1 MTMGEMGEREF
12 LRSIRDLV
20 SEIDGARL
28 GFDDDA
34 SDIPFAGDR
43 SLVINVDTFVGK
55 TDRLPGMTEAQ
66 VGRKTAVMAL
76 SDLVAKGASPVATM
90 LSLCVPQNFEVP
102 AAQEVVRGFSQY
114 CLKSGIPFIGGDVG
128 SSSDVVVT
136 GVAVGVSPPD
146 GIVTRGGAKV
156 GDIVAVNEKF
166 GLTSVAFEILLNE
179 QKAEAD
185 LRSRA
190 LAAAYKPD
198 IHYGLVS
205 ALVEKGAVTSS
216 MDSSDGLGI
225 TLNTMAAHSELSFL
239 IDDLPIADG
248 VADFAQNLGVQE
260 RKMVMEGGEEFSLV
274 LTIQEDCWEEALEI
288 TRSMHAPI
296 QKIGR
301 VSAGQ
306 GVRFKTPEGYV
317 EIPPKG
323 YDNFREWE

>member
-1 MTMGEMGEREF
+1 MTMGEMGERQF

-34 SDIPFAGDR
+34 SDIPFTGEK
-43 SLVINVDTFVGK
+43 SLVVNVDAFVGK

-90 LSLCVPQNFEVP
+90 LSLCVPQNLEVTG
-102 AAQEVVRGFSQY
+102 AQEIVRGFSQY

-128 SSSDVVVT
+128 SSSDVVAT
-136 GVAVGVSPPD
+136 GVAIGVAPPD
-146 GIVTRGGAKV
+146 GIVTRGGAEE
-156 GDIVAVNEKF
+156 GDIVAVSEKF

-179 QKAEAD
+179 REAEAD
-185 LRSRA
+185 LKSRA

-205 ALVEKGAVTSS
+205 ALAEKDAVTSS

-225 TLNTMAAHSELSFL
+225 TLNTMAAHSERSFL

-248 VADFAQNLGVQE
+248 VADFALALGVQE
-260 RKMVMEGGEEFSLV
+260 RKMVMEGGEEFGLV
-274 LTIQEDCWEEALEI
+274 LTIQEDHWNEALEI
-288 TRSMHAPI
+288 TRSMHAPL
-296 QKIGR
+296 QKIGH

-306 GVRFKTPEGYV
+306 GVLFKTPEGYV
-317 EIPPKG
+317 EIPPRG
-323 YDNFREWE
+323 YDNFREWD

>member
-1 MTMGEMGEREF
+1 MTMGEMGERQF

-34 SDIPFAGDR
+34 SDIPFTGDR

-90 LSLCVPQNFEVP
+90 LSFCVPQDFEVA
-102 AAQEVVRGFSQY
+102 AAQEIIRGFSQY
-114 CLKSGIPFIGGDVG
+114 CLKSGIQFIGGDVG
-128 SSSDVVVT
+128 SSSDVVLT
-136 GVAVGVSPPD
+136 GVAIGGASPD
-146 GIVTRGGAKV
+146 GIVTRGGAKE
-156 GDIVAVNEKF
+156 GDIVAVTDKF
-166 GLTSVAFEILLNE
+166 GLTSVAFEILLN
-179 QKAEAD
+179 KRRAEDD
-185 LRSRA
+185 LKSRA
-190 LAAAYKPD
+190 LAAVYKPD

-205 ALVEKGAVTSS
+205 ALAGTDAVTSS

-225 TLNTMAAHSELSFL
+225 TLNTMAAHSKLSFI
-239 IDDLPIADG
+239 IDDLPVADG
-248 VADFAQNLGVQE
+248 VADFARDLGIQE

-274 LTIQEDCWEEALEI
+274 LTIPKDRWNDALEI
-288 TRSMHAPI
+288 AREMHAPLW
-296 QKIGR
+296 KIGHA
-301 VSAGQ
+301 STGQ
-306 GVRFKTPEGYV
+306 GVRIRTSEGYV
-317 EIPPKG
+317 EIPPRG